1 MLRMT
6 IKKRLILMVIVMLVL
21 MLIIGALGFSGMVS
35 SNRAVDTIYQENLRD
50 TQRIAQLNEH
60 SKDMIMELSL
70 AGQHDPML
78 AVSALH
84 DHSVQMHMDNIIQ
97 NISQIDAI
105 WLAYSSNE
113 MTAETEALAAR
124 FRESYQQ
131 LLVTVAP
138 TMPLYSMGNY
148 DAANEMAFTQALPAY
163 RQMHATLNELI
174 VQEER
179 EAQAG
184 YEGAVSRAGLMRNLM
199 LGALLI
205 ATVLAGIL
213 SWLLIQRILQPLA
226 QARQHFHAMAEGDL
240 TQKIHH
246 THRDEIGDMLDEL
259 GDMQGKLQG
268 LIGSIQ
274 ASAGAISSA
283 SSQISS
289 GNIDLSQR
297 TEQQASSLQETA
309 ASMEQVAATVKNNT
323 QHTGEANQLAH
334 TASRSASYGGEK
346 VKEAVNKMD
355 ELNQSSEKISG
366 IVSLID
372 GIAFQT
378 NILALNAS
386 VEAARAGEQGRGF
399 AVVAQEVRSLAQ
411 RSADAAK
418 QIQGLIAENNSVVEQ
433 GSDLVK
439 AVGDSM
445 AQIVTN
451 IGKVSDL
458 MEDVS
463 RASDE
468 QTSAID
474 QMSIAINQ
482 MDDVTQ
488 QNASLVEQTAT
499 ASASLGDQARDLAS
513 AVAFFKV
520 VDGQQPLSAPQS
532 LSSPQEE
539 RALFAAELTHSQKK
553 PVKRAEAAVDE
564 WETF

>member
-6 IKKRLILMVIVMLVL
+6 IKKRLILMVIVMLIL
-21 MLIIGALGFSGMVS
+21 MLGISAMGFSGMAS

-50 TQRIAQLNEH
+50 TQRIAQLNDH

-70 AGQHDPML
+70 SGQHDPVL
-78 AVSALH
+78 SVSTLH

-105 WLAYSSNE
+105 WHAYSSNE
-113 MTAETEALAAR
+113 MSAETEALAAR

-138 TMPLYSMGNY
+138 TMPLYSVGNY
-148 DAANEMAFTQALPAY
+148 EEANEMAFTQALPAY

-174 VQEER
+174 AQEER

-184 YEGAVSRAGLMRNLM
+184 YENAVSRAATMRNLM
-199 LGALLI
+199 IGALLVAVI
-205 ATVLAGIL
+205 LAGIL
-213 SWLLIQRILQPLA
+213 SWLLIQRILQPLV
-226 QARQHFHAMAEGDL
+226 QARRHFHAMAEGDL

-246 THRDEIGDMLDEL
+246 AHRDEIGDMLDEL

-297 TEQQASSLQETA
+297 TEEQASSLQETA

-323 QHTGEANQLAH
+323 QHTGEANALAH

-355 ELNQSSEKISG
+355 ELNHSSEKISG
-366 IVSLID
+366 IVALID

-418 QIQGLIAENNSVVEQ
+418 QIQDLITDNNSVVEQ
-433 GSDLVK
+433 GSNLVK
-439 AVGDSM
+439 AVGESM
-445 AQIVTN
+445 AQIVVN

-499 ASASLGDQARDLAS
+499 ASASLGEQAQDLAN
-513 AVAFFKV
+513 AVAYFKV
-520 VDGQQPLSAPQS
+520 AEGYQLPMPQKSASVSKQPVSSYQAPTQK
-532 LSSPQEE
+532 
-539 RALFAAELTHSQKK
+539 AEL
-553 PVKRAEAAVDE
+553 VADE

>member
-6 IKKRLILMVIVMLVL
+6 IKKRLTLMVIVMLVL

-84 DHSVQMHMDNIIQ
+84 DHSVQMHMDNIVQ
-97 NISQIDAI
+97 NISQIDTI
-105 WLAYSSNE
+105 WHAFSANE
-113 MTAETEALAAR
+113 MSAEVESLSAR

-138 TMPLYSMGNY
+138 TMPLYSLGNY
-148 DAANEMAFTQALPAY
+148 DEANEMAFTQALPAY
-163 RQMHATLNELI
+163 RQMNAVLHELI
-174 VQEER
+174 EQEER

-184 YEGAVSRAGLMRNLM
+184 YENAVARAGLMRNLM
-199 LGALLI
+199 LGALMV
-205 ATVLAGIL
+205 AVVLAGIL

-240 TQKIHH
+240 TQTIRHSQ
-246 THRDEIGDMLDEL
+246 RDEIGDMLSEL

-283 SSQISS
+283 SGQISA

-323 QHTGEANQLAH
+323 QHTGEANALAH

-355 ELNQSSEKISG
+355 ELNSSSEKISG

-418 QIQGLIAENNSVVEQ
+418 QIQTLIAENNQVVEQ
-433 GSDLVK
+433 GSGLVK

-445 AQIVTN
+445 SQIVVN

-499 ASASLGDQARDLAS
+499 ASASLEEQASDLAS

-520 VDGQQPLSAPQS
+520 VEGQPSLSAPQN
-532 LSSPQEE
+532 LASPQEKHA
-539 RALFAAELTHSQKK
+539 RFAATPSPTQNK
-553 PVKRAEAAVDE
+553 PVRKAKATVDE
-564 WETF
+564 WEEF

>member
-1 MLRMT
+1 MLNTLFKMT
-6 IKKRLILMVIVMLVL
+6 IKRRLILMMATMLVL
-21 MLIIGALGFSGMVS
+21 MLVIGALGFSGMSS
-35 SNRAVDTIYQENLRD
+35 SNQAVDTIYQENLKH
-50 TQRIAQLNEH
+50 TQQIAHLNERA
-60 SKDMIMELSL
+60 KDMLLELSL
-70 AGQHDPML
+70 AGQHEPTL

-84 DHSVQMHMDNIIQ
+84 DHPVQLHIDNINHNATLIDTAWQ
-97 NISQIDAI
+97 GYVSQPLSDAGET
-105 WLAYSSNE
+105 LADRFQKHYWQLQHTVEAALPFYEASDYDNGNE
-113 MTAETEALAAR
+113 
-124 FRESYQQ
+124 
-131 LLVTVAP
+131 V
-138 TMPLYSMGNY
+138 
-148 DAANEMAFTQALPAY
+148 AFTQALPAY
-163 RQMHATLNELI
+163 RVLNETLDEI
-174 VQEER
+174 INLEER
-179 EAQAG
+179 EAQAA
-184 YEGAVSRAGLMRNLM
+184 YQDAVAHAASMRNLM
-199 LGALLI
+199 LGALVVAIL
-205 ATVLAGIL
+205 LAGLL
-213 SWLLIQRILQPLA
+213 SWILIQRIIQPLA
-226 QARQHFHAMAEGDL
+226 QARRHFHAMAEGDL
-240 TQKIHH
+240 TQSIRH

-259 GDMQGKLQG
+259 GDMQHKLQG

-274 ASAGAISSA
+274 ASAGAISTA
-283 SSQISS
+283 SGQISS
-289 GNIDLSQR
+289 GNVDLSQR
-297 TEQQASSLQETA
+297 TEEQASSLQETA

-334 TASRSASYGGEK
+334 AASRSARYGGENVTK
-346 VKEAVNKMD
+346 AVSKME
-355 ELNQSSEKISG
+355 ELNESSEKISG

-399 AVVAQEVRSLAQ
+399 AVVAQEVRNLAQ

-418 QIQGLIAENNSVVEQ
+418 QIQQLIVENNQVVGQ
-433 GSDLVK
+433 GSELVT

-445 AQIVTN
+445 AKIVAN
-451 IGKVSDL
+451 IDKVSGL

-499 ASASLGDQARDLAS
+499 ASASMEEQARDLAE

-520 VDGQQPLSAPQS
+520 DKTQTSQPVTTPRKSYALPERPQQADRQTAT
-532 LSSPQEE
+532 SS
-539 RALFAAELTHSQKK
+539 
-553 PVKRAEAAVDE
+553 DDD